1 MANYKTEEGTPLFEE
16 GEKMHDENCD
26 LLDQLNE
33 YSDEDKDIEQG
44 EEEEEGDYWYVCYQ
58 DEEHDMTWNKFK
70 NEKVAR
76 DGYETYQGKKAR
88 ILYYNAVVE
97 KDGDKT
103 LTESMKKF
111 ADKTYKIAFPTR
123 AYFSLFLFSVVLISF
138 TWSRNILTEAYGYKG
153 KGDGKT
159 FYDIIA
165 DVPSLTPSKFGTLAG
180 IWQTL
185 CYAPCTLIAGGIT
198 DKVNRKNLVLFTSI
212 IGGLSTAGNYFAAKN
227 DYGYLIMVIMRCINS
242 ATSAFC

>member
-103 LTESMKKF
+103 LTESMKEF
-111 ADKTYKIAFPTR
+111 ADKTYIKDTLNRNEHKNVNIPGEVEREAH
-123 AYFSLFLFSVVLISF
+123 YLI
-138 TWSRNILTEAYGYKG
+138 
-153 KGDGKT
+153 
-159 FYDIIA
+159 
-165 DVPSLTPSKFGTLAG
+165 G
-180 IWQTL
+180 IWF
-185 CYAPCTLIAGGIT
+185 GD
-198 DKVNRKNLVLFTSI
+198 DKWIMKFFEYRIRWWNRKP
-212 IGGLSTAGNYFAAKN
+212 
-227 DYGYLIMVIMRCINS
+227 
-242 ATSAFC
+242 